1 MKNLIVSFLL
11 IVPFLFTSCSDD
23 DDGATVEFTT
33 YTLAEVGDS
42 GVSGTATFTKV
53 NETSTE
59 ITVQLTGTMS
69 GGDHPMHIHMNDA
82 ATGGAI
88 AITLNNVNGGT
99 GLSTTTVTK
108 FNDEGDVTGAAI
120 NYEGLIEY
128 DGYINVHL
136 SPTELTTVVA
146 QGNIGSNATN

>member
-23 DDGATVEFTT
+23 DDGATIEFTT
-33 YTLAEVGDS
+33 YTLAEIGDS
-42 GVSGTATFTKV
+42 GVSGTATFTKI
-53 NETSTE
+53 NDTSTE

-82 ATGGAI
+82 ATGGGI
-88 AITLNNVNGGT
+88 AITLDNVNGAT
-99 GLSTTTVTK
+99 GLSRTTVTAL
-108 FNDEGDVTGAAI
+108 DDDTAI
-120 NYEGLIEY
+120 NYEGLIDY

-136 SPTELTTVVA
+136 SPTELATIVA